1 MVGSDPSTGFG
12 LPARPRRERAQSVA
26 QALTLREEG
35 AAVERDQR
43 PAGCLAQDGPVLGS
57 VSPPRRR
64 RARGTGVAASARDGR
79 GPHPRP
85 PATASDHVSSSLTAC
100 AAASSSHSGCWRGAV
115 SVARRIASRAV
126 GPLLPITLPTAA
138 REPLPLPA
146 ATRPAR
152 APLLGHDLHRRP
164 AASGSSTTGLYEELG
179 RHERKKIAMSTTTK
193 NAQSSS
199 AVLVQDPGLDE
210 GRLGRGS
217 RSGDRPED
225 GAGGGTID
233 ERAWGIP
240 GAT

>member
-152 APLLGHDLHRRP
+152 APLLAHDLDRSPRRLDRQRLRAVRDSP
-164 AASGSSTTGLYEELG
+164 T
-179 RHERKKIAMSTTTK
+179 RHHPHLAHG
-193 NAQSSS
+193 
-199 AVLVQDPGLDE
+199 P
-210 GRLGRGS
+210 
-217 RSGDRPED
+217 
-225 GAGGGTID
+225 
-233 ERAWGIP
+233 
-240 GAT
+240 

>member
-100 AAASSSHSGCWRGAV
+100 AAASSSHPGCWRGAV

-152 APLLGHDLHRRP
+152 APLLAHDLDRPPRR
-164 AASGSSTTGLYEELG
+164 LDRQRL
-179 RHERKKIAMSTTTK
+179 R
-193 NAQSSS
+193 
-199 AVLVQDPGLDE
+199 AVRDSPLVTRPRAPRPV
-210 GRLGRGS
+210 GRLAHRA
-217 RSGDRPED
+217 R
-225 GAGGGTID
+225 GAG
-233 ERAWGIP
+233 EAWSG
-240 GAT
+240 